1 MKRLSREDA
10 LLLVTLRKAGH
21 EAVARKRRLGQ
32 YAVIWRDGAPA
43 FIGPNPPAVPQGYA
57 RSAAKARRTGAG
69 ERGAGRAR

>member
-10 LLLVTLRKAGH
+10 MLLDILRKAGH

-43 FIGPNPPAVPQGYA
+43 FIGPNPPTVPQGHA
-57 RSAAKARRTGAG
+57 QSLAKARRAG
-69 ERGAGRAR
+69 VSERGTGRAP